1 MKELKELI
9 KKLNGKEIKL
19 NNILMPKYL
28 YLLPNNIWLSI
39 DYDQKDNYKEIKLG
53 SLYLYNDSLP
63 KLLVLESF
71 EWYLELAKKNNI
83 NVNYNINYND
93 LTINQIIDN
102 LLLNLKIILDN
113 YKELSLLINDKVIE
127 EKDKLN
133 KYLIKDITN
142 LSINE
147 IQLEINKLDND
158 IKIHLNKL
166 AKESEEIKKNYNLP
180 DYIYT
185 AYDYYKLHE
194 IKNIRIKKIISS
206 IIFILMLVGI
216 ILGSLFH
223 YKIGNGNLFYL
234 IFGNLQI
241 FLLSTYFIFKRKKD
255 KINLL
260 AFSLI
265 PFILLYL
272 ILYTISGLSLDI
284 SVILTILIGIVL
296 ALILLSI
303 NIIKR
308 EKIKRASI
316 KYYEQYN
323 LLIDEINDNNYKFT
337 LFSIDNKNVAV
348 FELSNNEY
356 IITLCSDIIYEKNKL
371 NDMLVEVKRI
381 DGNLTKAIKE
391 SINLLKNNKDKIIY
405 R

>member
-63 KLLVLESF
+63 KLFVLESF

-93 LTINQIIDN
+93 LTFNQIIDN

-194 IKNIRIKKIISS
+194 IKNITIKKIISS

-234 IFGNLQI
+234 IFGNLQL

-308 EKIKRASI
+308 EKIKRAST

-348 FELSNNEY
+348 FELSNDEY

>member
-102 LLLNLKIILDN
+102 LLLNVKIILDN

-133 KYLIKDITN
+133 KYLIKDITY
-142 LSINE
+142 LSIDE

>member
-63 KLLVLESF
+63 KLFVLESF

-93 LTINQIIDN
+93 LTFNQIIDN

-142 LSINE
+142 LSIDE

>member
-63 KLLVLESF
+63 KLFVLESF

-93 LTINQIIDN
+93 LTFNQIIDN

-127 EKDKLN
+127 EKYKLN

-142 LSINE
+142 LSIDE

>member
-9 KKLNGKEIKL
+9 KKLNGNEIKL

-142 LSINE
+142 LSIDE

-194 IKNIRIKKIISS
+194 IKNITIKKIISS

-323 LLIDEINDNNYKFT
+323 LLLDEINDNNYKFT

>member
-9 KKLNGKEIKL
+9 QKLNGKEIKL

-39 DYDQKDNYKEIKLG
+39 DYDQKDNYNEIKLG
-53 SLYLYNDSLP
+53 NLYLYNDSLP
-63 KLLVLESF
+63 KLFVLESF

-93 LTINQIIDN
+93 LSFNQIIDN

-142 LSINE
+142 LSIDE
-147 IQLEINKLDND
+147 IQLEINKLNND

-166 AKESEEIKKNYNLP
+166 SKESEEIKKNYNLP

-194 IKNIRIKKIISS
+194 IKNITIKKIISS

-234 IFGNLQI
+234 IFANLQI

-308 EKIKRASI
+308 EKIKKASI

-323 LLIDEINDNNYKFT
+323 LLTDEINDNNYKFT

>member
-39 DYDQKDNYKEIKLG
+39 DYDQKDNYNEIKLG

-63 KLLVLESF
+63 KLFVLESF

-93 LTINQIIDN
+93 LTFNQIIDN

-127 EKDKLN
+127 EKYKLN

-142 LSINE
+142 LSIDE

-194 IKNIRIKKIISS
+194 IKNITIKKIISS

>member
-93 LTINQIIDN
+93 LSFNQIIDI

-127 EKDKLN
+127 EKNKLN

-166 AKESEEIKKNYNLP
+166 SKESEEIKKNYNLP

-194 IKNIRIKKIISS
+194 IKNITIKKIISS
-206 IIFILMLVGI
+206 IIFILILVGI

-308 EKIKRASI
+308 EKIKKASI